1 VGRETIKMADPDPIP
16 EVKSGSWGIFQRD
29 ARVISNWLRAWM
41 RNLTNWF
48 FAFTQPAA
56 HRRMLLLLVSALLFW
71 VILAVT
77 LFPQGRPDESLFNQL
92 LSAFFSG
99 RILRHF
105 LVIGLGFG
113 LALILTAVYLDDIFE
128 LENLYVAELF
138 IIEAAFALFYRR
150 IRIQDGAIDPEHQNS
165 PIVQIGGPGIVD
177 VHLENAA
184 LFEKVDGSPRVVKP
198 TITRPIVLDG
208 FERLRQVVDLRDQ
221 VVELTVTGRTQDG
234 IPITAKDVRLVFSI
248 YRGEVKH
255 ESQSTFIQPYPFSEQ
270 AVLDLVYK
278 QESRP
283 WVEGMR
289 RMIRS
294 ELRQFI
300 SQHSLSEFLTT
311 SNIEITTSL
320 VPREEISDLFF
331 DFASGFSERAQERGI
346 ELQWIGVGTWVLPS
360 QIIPERHLEAWRLS
374 YETRVRK
381 NPLTLQRIREENR
394 LAELL
399 RLVDEIT
406 TTFYSLIG
414 EQVSNEVVMSTL
426 IKSYREKIRS
436 ARDLYLTSEQPVPPE
451 MESVLR
457 HLEGISIANVERQE

>member
-1 VGRETIKMADPDPIP
+1 MVDPNNVPETRPGAL
-16 EVKSGSWGIFQRD
+16 GLFQRD
-29 ARVISNWLRAWM
+29 ARVISNWLRALL

-56 HRRMLLLLVSALLFW
+56 HRRMLLLLLSALLLW
-71 VILAVT
+71 LVLVIA
-77 LFPQGRPDESLFNQL
+77 LFSQGRADEPLLSQL
-92 LSAFFSG
+92 MSAFFSG

-105 LVIGLGFG
+105 LMIGLAFG

-150 IRIQDGAIDPEHQNS
+150 IRIQDGAVDPENQNS

-184 LFEKVDGSPRVVKP
+184 LFEKVDGSPRVIKP
-198 TITRPIVLDG
+198 TITRPVVLDG

-221 VVELTVTGRTQDG
+221 VVEMTVTGRTQDG

-248 YRGEVKH
+248 YRGEVKPAP
-255 ESQSTFIQPYPFSEQ
+255 QAAFIQPYPFSEQ
-270 AVLDLVYK
+270 AVLDLVYQ
-278 QESRP
+278 QESGP

-311 SNIEITTSL
+311 SNIEVTTSL
-320 VPREEISDLFF
+320 VPREEVADLFF
-331 DFASGFSERAQERGI
+331 DFASGFSERARERGI

-374 YETRVRK
+374 YETRARK
-381 NPLTLQRIREENR
+381 NPATLQRIREENR

-399 RLVDEIT
+399 RLVDEVP
-406 TTFYSLIG
+406 TTFYTLLGQDAPG
-414 EQVSNEVVMSTL
+414 ETVMAEL

-436 ARDLYLTSEQPVPPE
+436 ARDLYMAGEQPVPPE
-451 MESVLR
+451 LKSVLQ
-457 HLEGISIANVERQE
+457 HLDQITVADIERQE

>member
-1 VGRETIKMADPDPIP
+1 MVDPDNVP
-16 EVKSGSWGIFQRD
+16 ETRPGALGLFQRD
-29 ARVISNWLRAWM
+29 ARVISNWLRALL

-56 HRRMLLLLVSALLFW
+56 HRRMLLLLLSALLLW
-71 VILAVT
+71 LVLAIA
-77 LFPQGRPDESLFNQL
+77 LFPQGRADEPLLSQL
-92 LSAFFSG
+92 MSAFFSG

-105 LVIGLGFG
+105 LMIGLAFG

-150 IRIQDGAIDPEHQNS
+150 IRIQDGAVDPENQNS

-184 LFEKVDGSPRVVKP
+184 LFEKVDGSPRVIKP
-198 TITRPIVLDG
+198 TITRPVVLDG

-221 VVELTVTGRTQDG
+221 VVEMTVTGRTQDG

-248 YRGEVKH
+248 YRGEVKPDP
-255 ESQSTFIQPYPFSEQ
+255 QAAFIQPYPFSEQ
-270 AVLDLVYK
+270 AVLDLVYQ
-278 QESRP
+278 QESGP

-311 SNIEITTSL
+311 SNIEVTTSL
-320 VPREEISDLFF
+320 VPREEVADLFF
-331 DFASGFSERAQERGI
+331 DFASGFSERARERGI

-374 YETRVRK
+374 YETRARK
-381 NPLTLQRIREENR
+381 NPATLQRIREENR

-399 RLVDEIT
+399 RLVDEVP
-406 TTFYSLIG
+406 TTFYTLLGQDVPG
-414 EQVSNEVVMSTL
+414 ETVMAEL

-436 ARDLYLTSEQPVPPE
+436 ARDLYMAGEQPVPPE
-451 MESVLR
+451 LKSVLQ
-457 HLEGISIANVERQE
+457 HLDQITVADIERQE

>member
-1 VGRETIKMADPDPIP
+1 MMDPDNVPQSRP
-16 EVKSGSWGIFQRD
+16 GTWNIFQRD
-29 ARVISNWLRAWM
+29 GRVILNWFRALS

-48 FAFTQPAA
+48 FAFTQTAA
-56 HRRMLLLLVSALLFW
+56 HRRLLLLLLSALLFW
-71 VILAVT
+71 FFLAIT
-77 LFPQGRPDESLFNQL
+77 LFPQGRPDEPL
-92 LSAFFSG
+92 LSQLMAAFFSG

-105 LVIGLGFG
+105 LAIGLAFG

-150 IRIQDGAIDPEHQNS
+150 IRIRDGAVDPENQDS

-198 TITRPIVLDG
+198 TVTRPVVLDG

-221 VVELTVTGRTQDG
+221 VVEMTVTGRTQDG

-248 YRGEVKH
+248 YRGEQQP
-255 ESQSTFIQPYPFSEQ
+255 EPQASFIQPYPFSEQ
-270 AVLDLVYK
+270 AVLDLVYQ
-278 QESRP
+278 QESGP

-311 SNIEITTSL
+311 SNIEVTTSL
-320 VPREEISDLFF
+320 VPREEVADLFF
-331 DFASGFSERAQERGI
+331 DFASGFSERARERGI

-374 YETRVRK
+374 YETRARK
-381 NPLTLQRIREENR
+381 NPATLQRIREENR
-394 LAELL
+394 VAELL
-399 RLVDEIT
+399 RLVDEVPT
-406 TTFYSLIG
+406 AFYSLIG
-414 EQVSNEVVMSTL
+414 QDMPRQVVMAAL

-436 ARDLYLTSEQPVPPE
+436 AKDLYLTSEQPVPPE
-451 MESVLR
+451 LETVLR
-457 HLEGISIANVERQE
+457 HLDQITVTDIERQE

>member
-1 VGRETIKMADPDPIP
+1 MGDRDNIP
-16 EVKSGSWGIFQRD
+16 QTSPGTWGLFQRD
-29 ARVISNWLRAWM
+29 ARVILNWFRALL

-48 FAFTQPAA
+48 FAFTQAAA
-56 HRRMLLLLVSALLFW
+56 HRRLLLLVVSSLLLWF
-71 VILAVT
+71 VLAIA
-77 LFPQGRPDESLFNQL
+77 LFPQGRPDDPLLSQL
-92 LSAFFSG
+92 ISAFFSG

-105 LVIGLGFG
+105 LVIGLAFG

-150 IRIQDGAIDPEHQNS
+150 IRIRDGAVDPEHQNS

-184 LFEKVDGSPRVVKP
+184 LFEKVDGSPRVIKP
-198 TITRPIVLDG
+198 TITRPVVLDG
-208 FERLRQVVDLRDQ
+208 FERLRHIVDLRDQ
-221 VVELTVTGRTQDG
+221 VVEMTVTGRTQDG

-248 YRGEVKH
+248 YRGEVNPDPQA
-255 ESQSTFIQPYPFSEQ
+255 SFIQPYPFSEQ
-270 AVLDLVYK
+270 AILDLVYQ
-278 QESRP
+278 QESGP

-311 SNIEITTSL
+311 SNIEVTTSL
-320 VPREEISDLFF
+320 VPREEVADLFF
-331 DFASGFSERAQERGI
+331 DFASGFSERAKERGI

-374 YETRVRK
+374 YETRARK
-381 NPLTLQRIREENR
+381 NPATLQRIREENR

-399 RLVDEIT
+399 RLVDDLP
-406 TTFYSLIG
+406 TTFYSLLG
-414 EQVSNEVVMSTL
+414 QDVPEEAVMAAL
-426 IKSYREKIRS
+426 AKSYREKIRS
-436 ARDLYLTSEQPVPPE
+436 ARDLYVADEQPVHPE
-451 MESVLR
+451 LESVLQ
-457 HLEGISIANVERQE
+457 HLDQITVADIERQE

>member
-1 VGRETIKMADPDPIP
+1 MADSNNLP
-16 EVKSGSWGIFQRD
+16 EVKPGSWDIFQRD
-29 ARVISNWLRAWM
+29 IRVFSNLFRAWI
-41 RNLTNWF
+41 RNFANWF
-48 FAFTQPAA
+48 FAFTQTAA
-56 HRRMLLLLVSALLFW
+56 HRRLLLLLVSALFFW
-71 VILAVT
+71 FFLAIA
-77 LFPQGRPDESLFNQL
+77 LFPQGRPDDPLLTQL
-92 LSAFFSG
+92 MSAFFSG

-105 LVIGLGFG
+105 LVIGLAFG

-128 LENLYVAELF
+128 MENLYVAELF
-138 IIEAAFALFYRR
+138 LIEAAFALFYRR
-150 IRIQDGAIDPEHQNS
+150 IRIRDGAVDPEHQNS

-184 LFEKVDGSPRVVKP
+184 LFEKVDGRPSVVKP

-221 VVELTVTGRTQDG
+221 IVEMTVTGRTQDG

-248 YRGEVKH
+248 YRGEVQ

-278 QESRP
+278 QESGP

-311 SNIEITTSL
+311 ANIEVTTSL

-331 DFASGFSERAQERGI
+331 DFASGFSDRARERGI

-374 YETRVRK
+374 YEARARK
-381 NPLTLQRIREENR
+381 NPATLQRIREENR

-399 RLVDEIT
+399 RLVNEIPS
-406 TTFYSLIG
+406 TFYSLLG
-414 EQVSNEVVMSTL
+414 QDAPNEAVMETL
-426 IKSYREKIRS
+426 IKSYREKFRS
-436 ARDLYLTSEQPVPPE
+436 ARDLYLAGEQPVPPE
-451 MESVLR
+451 LESVIR
-457 HLEGISIANVERQE
+457 HMDQATMADIERQE